1 MLTPERIARFMGRL
15 FFVTGFI
22 VAVFG
27 LSNHDRFLT
36 NASLALLVT
45 GIAATGFA
53 LYRRV
58 KDARSEHPSHDS

>member
-1 MLTPERIARFMGRL
+1 MTAQRVARLMGRL

-22 VAVFG
+22 LGIMG
-27 LSNHDRFLT
+27 LTRHDRFLV

-45 GIAATGFA
+45 GIAATGYA

-58 KDARSEHPSHDS
+58 NDARADQLPPD

>member
-1 MLTPERIARFMGRL
+1 MTAGRMARLMGRL

-22 VAVFG
+22 VAVVG
-27 LSNHDRFLT
+27 LSRHDRFLT

-58 KDARSEHPSHDS
+58 KDARSAPPTRE

>member
-1 MLTPERIARFMGRL
+1 MTAERVARLMGRL

-22 VAVFG
+22 VAIFG
-27 LSNHDRFLT
+27 LTGHDRFLT

-58 KDARSEHPSHDS
+58 KDARPEHPSHD

>member
-1 MLTPERIARFMGRL
+1 MTAQRVARLMGRL

-22 VAVFG
+22 LGIMG
-27 LSNHDRFLT
+27 LTRHDRFLV

-45 GIAATGFA
+45 GIAATGYA

-58 KDARSEHPSHDS
+58 KDARSGHPPQH

>member
-1 MLTPERIARFMGRL
+1 MTAGGVARFMGRL

-22 VAVFG
+22 IAIFG
-27 LSNHDRFLT
+27 LTRHDRFLT

-58 KDARSEHPSHDS
+58 KDAQSGHRPHD